1 MKKVLLIIGF
11 LALTAVA
18 SNATLRPRWVVP
30 TNQNGQTESTALP
43 CEPKTINAADNTA
56 VTPLLVLGEA
66 GAVYWV
72 NIDKAATA
80 GDYVVLRDSATANTS
95 STAMAKFA
103 NASTTGSVFIKL
115 DPPAQ
120 FNNGLSVNVSSQTTG
135 VTVCV
140 READG
145 GF

>member
-11 LALTAVA
+11 LAFTAMV

-30 TNQNGQTESTALP
+30 TNQNGQTESVALP

-56 VTPLLVLGEA
+56 VTPLLALGEA

-95 STAMAKFA
+95 STALVKFA
-103 NASTTGSVFIKL
+103 NESTTASKMIPL
-115 DPPAQ
+115 NPPMQ
-120 FNNGLSVNVSSQTTG
+120 FSNGLSVNVSSQTTG

-145 GF
+145 GL